1 MRKQKWGYFC
11 SKWNLLELAII
22 LASWSALVV
31 FVKRAI
37 LADRDLQ
44 HYRKNRGE
52 YVVTSPLSLALPC
65 LSFLY
70 LSERGFGNPAGPKW
84 EEGSPRRYNCSCP

>member
-11 SKWNLLELAII
+11 SKWNLLEVAII

-31 FVKRAI
+31 FVKRTI

-44 HYRKNRGE
+44 RYREHRDE
-52 YVVTSPLSLALPC
+52 YVVTSLLSLALPC
-65 LSFLY
+65 LSFY
-70 LSERGFGNPAGPKW
+70 PCHKEAFRASSRI
-84 EEGSPRRYNCSCP
+84 